1 MVSYNKYPLVLRTSP
16 SSRLGRS
23 LQPNHAHSR
32 SKRNRKESPGPPHR
46 SGTTRFPLSLI
57 IDTTDSCCAAG
68 SADIVGWTASASL
81 VLAAHEPATRTCTL
95 ILRACDCSRRFVVV
109 DGRGGSRRGNV
120 TTYSSNRHSVRD
132 QGGAVACWAGRRIA
146 IAANTTTAAQVVCR
160 AHVEASRAAVIARGR
175 F

>member
-1 MVSYNKYPLVLRTSP
+1 VVSYNKYPLVLRTSP

-95 ILRACDCSRRFVVV
+95 ILRACDCSRGSSLSTVVV
-109 DGRGGSRRGNV
+109 EVDAATSPPTPAIV
-120 TTYSSNRHSVRD
+120 TPFETR
-132 QGGAVACWAGRRIA
+132 AVLSPVG
-146 IAANTTTAAQVVCR
+146 QDVVSQLR
-160 AHVEASRAAVIARGR
+160 PTRQQPPK
-175 F
+175 